1 MRSGFKLAIQRE
13 LECCIPAF
21 ILQFLLEKGDSM
33 TREEVFVIVK
43 MQLIKWNPY
52 GFSTTLSDEF
62 DRESMAVAKLIHID
76 DSAEQMMLIKHGM
89 LSNIFSA
96 KVLMRLNHP

>member
-1 MRSGFKLAIQRE
+1 
-13 LECCIPAF
+13 
-21 ILQFLLEKGDSM
+21 M

-76 DSAEQMMLIKHGM
+76 DSAEQIAYIISKVFSSSFEQESFSLQIVYPVACKISKE
-89 LSNIFSA
+89 LSLYN
-96 KVLMRLNHP
+96 RERE